1 MHLPSDFRLALVLAV
16 AVALGP
22 FALDAY
28 LPAFPAIAA
37 TLGVALGDVGLTL
50 SVYVIG
56 LAAGQIIGGPLSDRY
71 GRRPIMYGGLA
82 VFVLGSVLVA
92 LSNALSLML
101 VARGVQAFGGGW
113 VAVCVPAIVRDRV
126 SGNEAARLF
135 SLIALIMF
143 IAPALAPSLGTLLLH
158 WGGWQAVFL
167 YLAGYGAIVLLLM
180 RFTIFRGPPPP
191 RNIRPP
197 MLRLLT
203 NYAVVLRH
211 AAALRFIGLQATV
224 FSIMLVYLTH
234 ASFIYQDWLGLSE
247 TGFSLLFACNVVAM
261 AGFSVLNRRL
271 LARWPAL
278 SVLPVMVCVQVAA
291 VLLFMLVVVLDAPRL
306 LVVPAIMLMVGSMGG
321 IAPNNL
327 ASVME
332 FFRELGGTAAALMG
346 AAPFAVGGV
355 VSGLSSQWA
364 AHAMSGVT
372 GVMAVCALAA
382 VGLVFSARRRVV
394 IPPGKPEKNT

>member
-1 MHLPSDFRLALVLAV
+1 MRAPSDFRLALVLAV

-37 TLGVALGDVGLTL
+37 TLGVGLGDVGLTL

-82 VFVLGSVLVA
+82 VFIIGSVLVA
-92 LSNALSLML
+92 LSNSLSLML
-101 VARGVQAFGGGW
+101 VARSVQAFGGGW

-158 WGGWQAVFL
+158 WAGWQAVFV
-167 YLAGYGAIVLLLM
+167 YLAGYGAVVTLLM
-180 RFTIFRGPPPP
+180 RLTIFRGPPPP
-191 RNIRPP
+191 RNVRQP
-197 MLRLLT
+197 MMRLLT

-211 AAALRFIGLQATV
+211 AAALRFIALQTMV

-247 TGFSLLFACNVVAM
+247 TGFSLLFAGNVVTM
-261 AGFSVLNRRL
+261 AGFSILNRRL
-271 LARWPAL
+271 LTRWPAL
-278 SVLPVMVCVQVAA
+278 SVLPVMVCLQAAA
-291 VLLFMLVVVLDAPRL
+291 VLLLLLVVLLDAPRL
-306 LVVPAIMLMVGSMGG
+306 LSVPVLMLMIGSMGG

-346 AAPFAVGGV
+346 AAPFAIGGV

-364 AHAMSGVT
+364 AHAMSGVA
-372 GVMAVCALAA
+372 GVMTVCALAGIA
-382 VGLVFSARRRVV
+382 LVFSARGAALSH
-394 IPPGKPEKNT
+394 IQ

>member
-191 RNIRPP
+191 RN
-197 MLRLLT
+197 
-203 NYAVVLRH
+203 
-211 AAALRFIGLQATV
+211 
-224 FSIMLVYLTH
+224 
-234 ASFIYQDWLGLSE
+234 
-247 TGFSLLFACNVVAM
+247 
-261 AGFSVLNRRL
+261 
-271 LARWPAL
+271 
-278 SVLPVMVCVQVAA
+278 
-291 VLLFMLVVVLDAPRL
+291 
-306 LVVPAIMLMVGSMGG
+306 
-321 IAPNNL
+321 
-327 ASVME
+327 
-332 FFRELGGTAAALMG
+332 
-346 AAPFAVGGV
+346 
-355 VSGLSSQWA
+355 
-364 AHAMSGVT
+364 
-372 GVMAVCALAA
+372 
-382 VGLVFSARRRVV
+382 
-394 IPPGKPEKNT
+394 